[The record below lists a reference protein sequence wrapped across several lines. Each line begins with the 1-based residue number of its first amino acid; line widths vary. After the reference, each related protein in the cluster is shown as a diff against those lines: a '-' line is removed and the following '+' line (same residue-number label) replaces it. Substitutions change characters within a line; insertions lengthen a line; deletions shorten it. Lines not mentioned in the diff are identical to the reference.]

1 MDRRERVDDIQA
13 AIQAAITGALSSVWT
28 AMPGVVKNVSRLA
41 TEQTVATLGRWIRQL
56 DERVESLRA
65 IIDGLQAQ
73 QEQQPDEAR
82 RAALIRRRDKLR
94 YLQLERDELEG
105 MLEVQVQHMPEAPTA
120 GTVAQRFMLAAME
133 LLPVEQLEAIERRA
147 GLVGL

>member
-1 MDRRERVDDIQA
+1 MTLKIREFPLEGLD
-13 AIQAAITGALSSVWT
+13 GLT
-28 AMPGVVKNVSRLA
+28 AK
-41 TEQTVATLGRWIRQL
+41 QTVATLGQWIRQL

-82 RAALIRRRDKLR
+82 RVALIRRRDKLR
-94 YLQLERDELEG
+94 YLQTERDELEG

-120 GTVAQRFMLAAME
+120 GTVAQRFMAAALE
-133 LLPVEQLEAIERRA
+133 LLPPTTLEAIERRA
-147 GLVGL
+147 GLSGL